1 MTSGRET
8 TGSTPRAQATTAPAP
23 NAEVRDRLGEAD
35 GERRHEGG
43 REDRHDQPQC
53 LPPRRAVRPGADVDE
68 VAAVELEL
76 EQPATARTDR
86 ATAPE
91 TPASRRT
98 RVRRSVLFMD
108 PSLRTRGIPK
118 VSSS

>member
-1 MTSGRET
+1 MEVD
-8 TGSTPRAQATTAPAP
+8 
-23 NAEVRDRLGEAD
+23 AEEL
-35 GERRHEGG
+35 
-43 REDRHDQPQC
+43 
-53 LPPRRAVRPGADVDE
+53 
-68 VAAVELEL
+68 VELD
-76 EQPATARTDR
+76 EQPATARTDK

-91 TPASRRT
+91 TPARRRT

>member
-1 MTSGRET
+1 MPE
-8 TGSTPRAQATTAPAP
+8 
-23 NAEVRDRLGEAD
+23 EEA
-35 GERRHEGG
+35 
-43 REDRHDQPQC
+43 
-53 LPPRRAVRPGADVDE
+53 E
-68 VAAVELEL
+68 VAAVELDEL
-76 EQPATARTDR
+76 DEQPATARTDR

>member
-1 MTSGRET
+1 MPE
-8 TGSTPRAQATTAPAP
+8 
-23 NAEVRDRLGEAD
+23 EEA
-35 GERRHEGG
+35 EGG
-43 REDRHDQPQC
+43 AAE
-53 LPPRRAVRPGADVDE
+53 LDE
-68 VAAVELEL
+68 LD